1 MIVISNTHAVGP
13 IAEASSAEGKPV
25 GEAGHLLYRAF
36 LRFADDLFWWAEARR
51 HSGPA
56 RRCYTEASG
65 PVRHAIRSRI
75 VDLPENV
82 RWGRAARLTNW

>member
-1 MIVISNTHAVGP
+1 VP
-13 IAEASSAEGKPV
+13 IAEAFSAEGKPV
-25 GEAGHLLYRAF
+25 GEAGHSRVRAF
-36 LRFADDLFWWAEARR
+36 PRFADDLFWWAEA
-51 HSGPA
+51 A
-56 RRCYTEASG
+56 KTAG